1 VAPLFGQEEVGKAH
15 ADIEATLSLV
25 RHKLEVQANI
35 RLAYFPRSHHLAD
48 AYIVIFLIHPPRL
61 YHTPIHT
68 EPDTDFVDFLKR
80 E

>member
-35 RLAYFPRSHHLAD
+35 RSAYFPGYRSHHLAD
-48 AYIVIFLIHPPRL
+48 ADIDPLSKKIKMI
-61 YHTPIHT
+61 
-68 EPDTDFVDFLKR
+68 
-80 E
+80 